1 MQEVKSLNEI
11 NDSLVDLLGSP
22 VIHLEEISGGNNNRI
37 FKIVCDDSRTYAVKF
52 YFRNP
57 KDRRDRLGTEFN
69 ALCFLSSKGIKSVPM
84 PIKADV
90 KHGIGVYEF
99 IEGRKIAS
107 IEITDRDIDTA
118 VHFVGLLKELRA
130 EGENAAFAPASEA
143 CFSIQAVIEN
153 ISSRLRMLTRST
165 VNGKHHRA
173 LESYLRDD
181 FMPLFE
187 KVTQW
192 SMDRLS
198 ELGGFPEQEIAI
210 KERVLSPSDF
220 GFHNTLRRNDG
231 EIIFLDFEYFGF
243 DDPAKLISDFL
254 LHPGMRLSDGLK
266 QRFVFNILSLFE
278 LNKKLIKRVKMLY
291 PLFGLKWCMI
301 LLNEFVPESV
311 QRRIFSG
318 SKKFAEIN
326 LERQLGK
333 AKEMSSKVIKEYE
346 EFPFQTI

>member
-11 NDSLVDLLGSP
+11 NDSLVNLLGSP
-22 VIHLEEISGGNNNRI
+22 IIHLEEISGGNNNRI
-37 FKIVCDDSRTYAVKF
+37 FKIECDDSRNYAVKF

-57 KDRRDRLGTEFN
+57 KDRRDRLGTEFK
-69 ALCFLSSKGIKSVPM
+69 ALRFLSSKGVKSVPM
-84 PIKADV
+84 PIKADA
-90 KHGIGVYEF
+90 KHGIGIYEF

-107 IEITDRDIDTA
+107 LEITDTDIDTA
-118 VHFVGLLKELRA
+118 VHFVGLLKGLRA
-130 EGENAAFAPASEA
+130 EGENAAFVPASEA
-143 CFSIQAVIEN
+143 YFSVQAIIEN

-165 VNGKHHRA
+165 TDGKHHRA
-173 LESYLRDD
+173 LESYLRND

-187 KVTQW
+187 KVTQR
-192 SMDRLS
+192 SRYRLG
-198 ELGGFPEQEIAI
+198 EIGDLPEQEIAI
-210 KERVLSPSDF
+210 KDRVLSPSDF

-243 DDPAKLISDFL
+243 DDPAKLISDFI
-254 LHPGMRLSDGLK
+254 LHPGMQLSDGLK
-266 QRFVFNILSLFE
+266 QRFIFNILSLFE
-278 LNKKLIKRVKMLY
+278 FNKRLIKRVKMLY

-301 LLNEFVPESV
+301 LLNEFVLESV

-318 SKKFAEIN
+318 GKKLIEIN

-333 AKEMSSKVIKEYE
+333 AKEMTYKVMKEYE